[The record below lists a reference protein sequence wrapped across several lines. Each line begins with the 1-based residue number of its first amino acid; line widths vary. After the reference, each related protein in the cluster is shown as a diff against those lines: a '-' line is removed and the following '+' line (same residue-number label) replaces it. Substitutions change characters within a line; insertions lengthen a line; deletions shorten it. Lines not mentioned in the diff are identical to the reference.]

1 MRFYNNL
8 QARGH
13 AGTAKRSVS
22 HARHQD
28 LWVELW
34 VGKMLLSSSLLPSGP
49 ASDLQDAIALK
60 AETSRR
66 GGAPYIREY
75 SRLNCDGLS

>member
-1 MRFYNNL
+1 M
-8 QARGH
+8 
-13 AGTAKRSVS
+13 K
-22 HARHQD
+22 
-28 LWVELW
+28 
-34 VGKMLLSSSLLPSGP
+34 SSDSPACDVQ

-75 SRLNCDGLS
+75 SRLCASLLQATKVSWLRGGGLLIHPALFVLTSISEQR